1 MQVADL
7 TIARKHL
14 RSFIERQSDGPGRP
28 SHETAA
34 LMKLK
39 EAATLIEEARPELA
53 RAEEAR
59 WENGEE
65 TLSEHY
71 L

>member
-39 EAATLIEEARPELA
+39 EAATLIEEARLELA
-53 RAEEAR
+53 TAEEER
-59 WENGEE
+59 WENGQE
-65 TLSEHY
+65 TLSKHY

>member
-14 RSFIERQSDGPGRP
+14 RCFIERQSDTQARP
-28 SHETAA
+28 LHETAA
-34 LMKLK
+34 LVKLK
-39 EAATLIEEARPELA
+39 EAATLIEEARLELA
-53 RAEEAR
+53 TAEEKR
-59 WENGEE
+59 WEKGQE
-65 TLSEHY
+65 TLAEHY